1 MIIIYRN
8 ILLMI
13 FLLLWGCD
21 NSNSPFNDSEPYSLI
36 SIDIGEVRD
45 LDYSQSLNRLFV
57 GTESEGIYIYDIIPD
72 PITGN
77 EIPLSNGNLSIIY
90 DNIDWGLGKDIRNI
104 EYSENTSILY
114 ALDRFGYTYH
124 GYVPYLLGESGL
136 YDCSGLD
143 TLIANV
149 CASTQTH
156 ATKFSLDDSNE
167 SPELYILYK
176 HNAENELYTEESY
189 SSLKFMN
196 YALPPQMTLD
206 FCELFGTCE
215 DEAIDIE
222 DSLSYSV
229 NDIFYSNDKL
239 YIANPSKNIN
249 SFEVYEKNGE
259 LIDTYIT
266 ESEVKSIYVVDDYIL
281 AGTKNGCYI
290 TLLEGGGI
298 SSNDEDKLFIAD
310 GYSIQNIYFDG
321 MKLIL
326 SAGIEGV
333 IVYNWDGNSINIDN
347 DVRIHSSYAYT
358 ARFIDGMYFV
368 ATKNGLEIYNLE
380 E

>member
-1 MIIIYRN
+1 
-8 ILLMI
+8 
-13 FLLLWGCD
+13 
-21 NSNSPFNDSEPYSLI
+21 
-36 SIDIGEVRD
+36 
-45 LDYSQSLNRLFV
+45 
-57 GTESEGIYIYDIIPD
+57 
-72 PITGN
+72 
-77 EIPLSNGNLSIIY
+77 
-90 DNIDWGLGKDIRNI
+90 
-104 EYSENTSILY
+104 
-114 ALDRFGYTYH
+114 
-124 GYVPYLLGESGL
+124 
-136 YDCSGLD
+136 
-143 TLIANV
+143 LIANV

-176 HNAENELYTEESY
+176 HNADNELYTEESY

-215 DEAIDIE
+215 NEAIDIE
-222 DSLSYSV
+222 DSLSYSA

-239 YIANPSKNIN
+239 YIANPSKDIN

-368 ATKNGLEIYNLE
+368 ATKNGLEMLQIQAE
-380 E
+380 TSWRIWM